1 MPAPEAEPESRNPFG
16 SPPFV
21 RWWVAGVVAGTGA
34 GIQGVTV
41 PLFLRDRVE
50 DEWRAIAIAGALIAQ
65 NLPGA
70 FLALVGGTFADRVEP
85 RRILSITYSVAACV
99 ALSYVVLSS
108 IPDGPIWLVFPL
120 AAIVGAAAAFT
131 NPTRQSMLPLL
142 VAPAQ
147 LQNGVI
153 FGTMGFMAAFQTLGP
168 SVGGLLT
175 DSFGLPTA
183 FSAEVALLALGG
195 LLFSRIRTGT
205 PPASSKS
212 VFADL
217 REGLRYA
224 RRTPAI
230 LGLLLLS
237 TVPGIVFI
245 GPFNVTVPLL
255 VPDVLHASDKWVGL
269 LFACFGGGV
278 LAGSLYLTWKPLPRR
293 GLAICLS
300 TISGGVTM
308 IVFGLSESL
317 PLSAAVLVIWGLGAA
332 VFINYAVALLQ
343 QHTEPAMMG
352 RVMSMYTL
360 AFFAAAPLGYAQA
373 GLVTSQFGPQ
383 AALLSS
389 GACAIGIG
397 LLAAARLHSVRALD

>member
-1 MPAPEAEPESRNPFG
+1 
-16 SPPFV
+16 V
-21 RWWVAGVVAGTGA
+21 RWWAAGVVAGTGA
-34 GIQGVTV
+34 GIQSVTV
-41 PLFLRDRVE
+41 PLFLRDRVDE
-50 DEWRAIAIAGALIAQ
+50 DWRALAIAGALITQ

-70 FLALVGGTFADRVEP
+70 VLALLGGTFADRVEP
-85 RRILSITYSVAACV
+85 RRILSVTYSVAAIVALCYV
-99 ALSYVVLSS
+99 ALSLNPSL
-108 IPDGPIWLVFPL
+108 PIWLVYPL
-120 AAIVGAAAAFT
+120 AAVVGSAAAFT

-142 VAPAQ
+142 VSGRQ

-153 FGTMGFMAAFQTLGP
+153 FGTMGFMATFQTLGP

-183 FSAEVALLALGG
+183 FSAEVLLLALGG
-195 LLFSRIRTGT
+195 LIFSRIRTGT
-205 PPASSKS
+205 PPPSSQS
-212 VFADL
+212 VMSDL

-230 LGLLLLS
+230 RGLLLLS

-245 GPFNVTVPLL
+245 GPFNVTLPLV

-269 LFACFGGGV
+269 LWGCFGGGV
-278 LAGSLYLTWKPLPRR
+278 LAGSLYLTWRPLPRR

-300 TISGGVTM
+300 TIAGGITM
-308 IVFGLSESL
+308 IIFGLSESL
-317 PLSAAVLVIWGLGAA
+317 PLSAIMLVVWGLGAS

-343 QHTEPAMMG
+343 QHADPAMMG

-373 GLVTSQFGPQ
+373 GLMTSQLGSQ
-383 AALLSS
+383 ATLLSS
-389 GACAIGIG
+389 GACAIIIG
-397 LLAAARLHSVRALD
+397 VVTAARLHSVRALE

>member
-1 MPAPEAEPESRNPFG
+1 
-16 SPPFV
+16 V
-21 RWWVAGVVAGTGA
+21 RWWAAGVVAGTGA
-34 GIQGVTV
+34 GIQSVTV
-41 PLFLRDRVE
+41 PLFLRDRVDE
-50 DEWRAIAIAGALIAQ
+50 DWRALAIAGALIAQ

-70 FLALVGGTFADRVEP
+70 VLALLGGTFADRVEP
-85 RRILSITYSVAACV
+85 RRILSVTYSVAASVALCYV
-99 ALSYVVLSS
+99 ALSLNPSL
-108 IPDGPIWLVFPL
+108 PIWLVYPL
-120 AAIVGAAAAFT
+120 AAVVGSAAAFT

-142 VAPAQ
+142 VSGRQ

-153 FGTMGFMAAFQTLGP
+153 FGTMGFMATFQTLGP

-183 FSAEVALLALGG
+183 FSAEVLLLALGG
-195 LLFSRIRTGT
+195 LIFSRIRTGT
-205 PPASSKS
+205 PPPSSQS
-212 VFADL
+212 VMSDL

-230 LGLLLLS
+230 RGLLLLS

-245 GPFNVTVPLL
+245 GPFNVTLPLV

-269 LFACFGGGV
+269 LWGCFGGGV
-278 LAGSLYLTWKPLPRR
+278 LAGSLYLTWRPLPRR

-300 TISGGVTM
+300 TIAGGITM
-308 IVFGLSESL
+308 IIFGLSESL
-317 PLSAAVLVIWGLGAA
+317 PLSAIMLVVWGLGAS

-343 QHTEPAMMG
+343 QHADPAMMG

-373 GLVTSQFGPQ
+373 GLMTSQLGSQ
-383 AALLSS
+383 ATLLSS
-389 GACAIGIG
+389 GACAIIIG
-397 LLAAARLHSVRALD
+397 VVTAARLHSVRALE

>member
-1 MPAPEAEPESRNPFG
+1 MSAPESEPESRNPFG
-16 SPPFV
+16 SRPFV
-21 RWWVAGVVAGTGA
+21 RWWAAGVVAGTGA
-34 GIQGVTV
+34 GIQSVTV
-41 PLFLRDRVE
+41 PLFLRDRVDE
-50 DEWRAIAIAGALIAQ
+50 DWRALAIAGALITQ

-70 FLALVGGTFADRVEP
+70 VLALLGGTFADRVEP
-85 RRILSITYSVAACV
+85 RRILSVTYSVAAIVALCYV
-99 ALSYVVLSS
+99 ALSLNPSL
-108 IPDGPIWLVFPL
+108 PIWLVYPL
-120 AAIVGAAAAFT
+120 AAVVGSAAAFT

-142 VAPAQ
+142 VSGRQ

-153 FGTMGFMAAFQTLGP
+153 FGTMGFMATFQTLGP

-183 FSAEVALLALGG
+183 FSAEVLLLALGG
-195 LLFSRIRTGT
+195 LIFSRIRTGT
-205 PPASSKS
+205 PPPSSQS
-212 VFADL
+212 VMSDL

-230 LGLLLLS
+230 RGLLLLS

-245 GPFNVTVPLL
+245 GPFNVTLPLV

-269 LFACFGGGV
+269 LWGCFGGGV
-278 LAGSLYLTWKPLPRR
+278 LAGSLYLTWRPLPRR

-300 TISGGVTM
+300 TIAGGITM
-308 IVFGLSESL
+308 IIFGLSESL
-317 PLSAAVLVIWGLGAA
+317 PLSAIMLVVWGLGAS

-343 QHTEPAMMG
+343 QHADPAMMG

-373 GLVTSQFGPQ
+373 GLMTSQLGSQ
-383 AALLSS
+383 ATLLSS
-389 GACAIGIG
+389 GACAIVIG
-397 LLAAARLHSVRALD
+397 VVTAARLHSVRALE